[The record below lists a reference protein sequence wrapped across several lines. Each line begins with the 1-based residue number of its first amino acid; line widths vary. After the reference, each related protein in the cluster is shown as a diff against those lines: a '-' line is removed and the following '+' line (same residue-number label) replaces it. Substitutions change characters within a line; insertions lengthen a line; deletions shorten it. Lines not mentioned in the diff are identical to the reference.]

1 MPPTSRSVSE
11 RKFGQKN
18 AFVRVWSEGM
28 GPQSFWF
35 GIYVLWLTSFPMS
48 GALLAPEVRITWFAL
63 PHALALLALGRWLA
77 PHTLQRL
84 LPLAAIG
91 TALVTMFYAFGAPGA
106 WSSNAAVALWVLGLT
121 SAPLSIQFGVLLGSA
136 RWPVAA
142 AAIGLC
148 LGNLGSTLLELAP
161 GSVAGKLAALACI
174 LPGVLW
180 PRVSQHLVLPQPDE
194 PLSVTATPM
203 SFWRL
208 LLFIAL
214 FQTVSGLMYSH
225 LWPSY
230 REQAVWPG
238 VELLAYVFTVLF
250 AVRYVTRQGVGC
262 VLMAVAL
269 AVAAFAVQHAAHGP
283 VGHHLSLF
291 LMLCAAGIVDLVLL
305 SEVLVRPNRIRA
317 YGYAV
322 GVMVLGIAL
331 GETLVIGLK
340 GSETSVALFALV
352 LLNLATVALFLQRNA
367 PQRRAVGPT
376 APLPLGPL
384 AEPLTSEER
393 TPASALPPQP
403 AHARAPLP
411 SHITDRLSEQELRV
425 LEAAMEKRPYRE
437 IAQTLGIT
445 ESSVKTYMQR
455 IYRKLGIYRRG
466 QLEGLLTVD
475 RDSAAPASNP

>member
-1 MPPTSRSVSE
+1 
-11 RKFGQKN
+11 
-18 AFVRVWSEGM
+18 
-28 GPQSFWF
+28 
-35 GIYVLWLTSFPMS
+35 
-48 GALLAPEVRITWFAL
+48 
-63 PHALALLALGRWLA
+63 
-77 PHTLQRL
+77 
-84 LPLAAIG
+84 
-91 TALVTMFYAFGAPGA
+91 
-106 WSSNAAVALWVLGLT
+106 
-121 SAPLSIQFGVLLGSA
+121 
-136 RWPVAA
+136 
-142 AAIGLC
+142 
-148 LGNLGSTLLELAP
+148 
-161 GSVAGKLAALACI
+161 
-174 LPGVLW
+174 
-180 PRVSQHLVLPQPDE
+180 
-194 PLSVTATPM
+194 
-203 SFWRL
+203 
-208 LLFIAL
+208 
-214 FQTVSGLMYSH
+214 
-225 LWPSY
+225 
-230 REQAVWPG
+230 
-238 VELLAYVFTVLF
+238 
-250 AVRYVTRQGVGC
+250 
-262 VLMAVAL
+262 
-269 AVAAFAVQHAAHGP
+269 
-283 VGHHLSLF
+283 
-291 LMLCAAGIVDLVLL
+291 MLCAAGIVDLVLL

-340 GSETSVALFALV
+340 GSETSVALFALA

-367 PQRRAVGPT
+367 PQRRSVGT
-376 APLPLGPL
+376 IAPLPLGPL

>member
-1 MPPTSRSVSE
+1 MPPTSRFVSE

-18 AFVRVWSEGM
+18 AFVRVWSEGL
-28 GPQSFWF
+28 GQQSFWF

-48 GALLAPEVRITWFAL
+48 GALLPPEMRITWFAL

-77 PHTLQRL
+77 PHALQRL

-91 TALVTMFYAFGAPGA
+91 TAFVTMFYAFGAPGA

-142 AAIGLC
+142 AALGLC

-161 GSVAGKLAALACI
+161 GSVGGKLAALACI

-180 PRVSQHLVLPQPDE
+180 PRVSQHLVLPQHDE
-194 PLSVTATPM
+194 PLFVTATPM

-262 VLMAVAL
+262 VLIAVAL
-269 AVAAFAVQHAAHGP
+269 AVAAFTAQHAAHGP

-367 PQRRAVGPT
+367 PQRRSVGP
-376 APLPLGPL
+376 PLRLCRRAHWQSPRPVKSRRQRQCCHRNRRTCVRRSRPILPTVFRSKSSGCLKQQWKIGPTVKL
-384 AEPLTSEER
+384 PR
-393 TPASALPPQP
+393 PSAFPS
-403 AHARAPLP
+403 LP
-411 SHITDRLSEQELRV
+411 S
-425 LEAAMEKRPYRE
+425 RPTCSAS
-437 IAQTLGIT
+437 IASWAFTGA
-445 ESSVKTYMQR
+445 
-455 IYRKLGIYRRG
+455 
-466 QLEGLLTVD
+466 
-475 RDSAAPASNP
+475 DSWRAS